1 MKINRFLYPWC
12 LLICAIFLTSSLQS
26 TRSAYQYI
34 APYDSS
40 RWIHFLVYAVVVAF
54 PVGAWQR
61 TESIFLS
68 FITPLL
74 SIVLEYPALYQHSY
88 DTQRGETAQ

>member
-1 MKINRFLYPWC
+1 
-12 LLICAIFLTSSLQS
+12 
-26 TRSAYQYI
+26 
-34 APYDSS
+34 
-40 RWIHFLVYAVVVAF
+40 LVYAVVVAF